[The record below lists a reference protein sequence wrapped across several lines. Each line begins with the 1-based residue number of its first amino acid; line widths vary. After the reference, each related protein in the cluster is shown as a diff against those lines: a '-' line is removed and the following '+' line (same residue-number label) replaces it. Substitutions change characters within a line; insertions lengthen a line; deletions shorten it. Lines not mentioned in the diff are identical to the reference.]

1 MGRVRSSRGEKGFT
15 LIEIVIA
22 IMIVGILSAIAIP
35 NYLQYIKKADERT
48 TISDIQ
54 DIESKIKEIMSE
66 GLPPP
71 PDLAS
76 LDLGDRLNDK
86 WGHPYQYLRLYG
98 LTIPEAKA
106 AGCRKKKNL
115 NPVNTD
121 FDLYSMGPDG
131 ETQIN
136 LKSAKGKDDIVR
148 ADNGAYIGI
157 ADNYEP

>member
-1 MGRVRSSRGEKGFT
+1 MGRVRSRRGEKGFS

-48 TISDIQ
+48 TIADIRF
-54 DIESKIKEIMSE
+54 IESKIKEIMSE

-71 PDLAS
+71 PNLAL
-76 LDLGDRLNDK
+76 LDLGPHRYDK
-86 WGHPYQYLRLYG
+86 WGHPYRYLSLYG
-98 LTIPEAKA
+98 LTTAEAQA
-106 AGCRKKKNL
+106 AGARKRKNL

-131 ETQIN
+131 MTQIS
-136 LKSAKGKDDIVR
+136 LTSAKGKDDIVR
-148 ADNGAYIGI
+148 ADNGAFIGI
-157 ADNYEP
+157 ADDFEP